1 MKNTYFIILLV
12 LCPICVVK
20 AQNTRISPSE
30 SPKLLFAQKEIQAT
44 KHDFTIELIADPQ
57 EVIKICAEQK
67 LAPPQ
72 YSVKEAYAIRKKG
85 NKIWVLGADETGAM
99 YGGLD
104 VANALLLKHLEW
116 LDNKDQQPF
125 LVERGI
131 KFNISPDLRTPS
143 YNESGDA
150 AQANIPEIWKAEFW
164 QEYFDEMA
172 RNRMNVM
179 SLWSLNI
186 FPTMVYVPEFP
197 ETGLNDVW
205 RTKAKYDDKFSMS
218 GVNYD
223 RPYLYK
229 DVEIVKKITIQEK
242 MDFWRKVMQMAH
254 DRGISVY
261 VFHWNM
267 FTYGATG
274 KHGITRSQTNDTTIA
289 YFRAAT
295 REMIKQYPLLKGI
308 GITAGEGMDNKQT
321 DEYENERW
329 LWRAYGEGIND
340 GLKDTPNRD
349 FRLIHR
355 FHWASMSKI
364 KENFKDLKCRMDV
377 SLKYAI
383 AHMYSIPNPPFV
395 KDAFPVLSE
404 KYKTWLTVRNDD
416 IYSMR
421 WANVDYA
428 REFML
433 AIPNR
438 ALVAGYYMGP
448 DGYTWGRDYLNKN
461 TLNAPPLVIKKQW
474 VSNRIWGLLSYDPSV
489 PKPVFEAMI
498 ENRFAGKQTTTLM
511 PAWEAAS
518 MIFPYI
524 TRFVWG
530 DIDLKWFPEANTS
543 AKGYRGFYTVAEYI
557 NRQPM
562 LGSNIAGIAEWVH
575 SDAKGKGLISPLK
588 IADTLQLLANK
599 ALNGLKK
606 MPKYSALS
614 NNELEQT
621 QSDIEA
627 FATIGLYYSAKIQ
640 AAFALAQFD
649 KTGDEKHRVNSMDW
663 LKKAEAHWTHYADI
677 YSQKNLPALYNR
689 LGYVDVNALKTEVK
703 KDFDIVE
710 KWKPFTIKYKPQNTT
725 EKVFRE

>member
-1 MKNTYFIILLV
+1 MKKISSILLLN
-12 LCPICVVK
+12 LCLTCVVN
-20 AQNTRISPSE
+20 AQNTRIFPAE
-30 SPKLLFAQKEIQAT
+30 SPKLLFAQKEIQTT

-57 EVIKICAEQK
+57 EGKKICAEQK

-72 YSVKEAYAIRKKG
+72 YAVKEAYAIRKKG

-104 VANALLLKHLEW
+104 VSNALSLKHPEW
-116 LDNKDQQPF
+116 LTDKDQQPY

-150 AQANIPEIWKAEFW
+150 AQANIPEMWKAEFW
-164 QEYFDEMA
+164 QEYFDELA

-205 RTKAKYDDKFSMS
+205 RTKGKYDDGYSMN
-218 GVNYD
+218 GLNYD
-223 RPYLYK
+223 RPHLFK

-242 MDFWRKVMQMAH
+242 MDFWRKVMKMAD

-267 FTYGATG
+267 FTYGADG

-308 GITAGEGMDNKQT
+308 GITAGEGMDNKRT
-321 DEYENERW
+321 DEYENEKW
-329 LWRAYGEGIND
+329 LWRTYGEGIND

-355 FHWASMSKI
+355 FHQTALGKI
-364 KENFKDLKCRMDV
+364 QENFKDLNCRMDL

-395 KDAFPVLSE
+395 KDAFPLLSE

-428 REFML
+428 REFMH
-433 AIPNR
+433 AIPHR
-438 ALVAGYYMGP
+438 ELVAGYYMGP

-461 TLNAPPLVIKKQW
+461 TLNNPPLVIKKQW

-489 PKPVFEAMI
+489 PKAFFEAMI
-498 ENRFAGKQTTTLM
+498 EQQFAGKQTATLM

-524 TRFVWG
+524 TRFLWG
-530 DIDLKWFPEANTS
+530 DIDLKWFPEANIST
-543 AKGYRGFYTVAEYI
+543 KGYRGFYTVAEYI
-557 NRQPM
+557 YRQPM
-562 LGSNIAGIAEWVH
+562 RGSNIAGITEWLHAETKEK
-575 SDAKGKGLISPLK
+575 DLKSPLLVADSLEILSN
-588 IADTLQLLANK
+588 IALK
-599 ALNGLKK
+599 GLKK
-606 MPKYSALS
+606 MPKYSAIS
-614 NNELEQT
+614 NNELQQT

-627 FATIGLYYSAKIQ
+627 FATIGLYYSTKIK
-640 AAFALAQFD
+640 AAYALAEFD
-649 KTGDEKHRVNSMDW
+649 KTSDEKYRKNSLEW
-663 LKKAEAHWTHYADI
+663 LKKAEVHWNKYAEI

-689 LGYVDVNALKTEVK
+689 VGYVDVNALKTEVK
-703 KDFDIVE
+703 KDYDIVE

-725 EKVFRE
+725 ERVFRE

>member
-1 MKNTYFIILLV
+1 MKPFLPLFLLLPFLNTAQTIIILPENNPRLQFAKRELQPHIGNFEVMLV
-12 LCPICVVK
+12 SDK
-20 AQNTRISPSE
+20 NQ
-30 SPKLLFAQKEIQAT
+30 IQSVCKDNNLT
-44 KHDFTIELIADPQ
+44 
-57 EVIKICAEQK
+57 
-67 LAPPQ
+67 PPQ
-72 YSVKEAYAIRKKG
+72 YSVKEAYAIRRKNK
-85 NKIWVLGADETGAM
+85 KIWILGADETGAM

-104 VANALLLKHLEW
+104 VANALSLRHSEW
-116 LDNKDQQPF
+116 LVDKDQKPF
-125 LVERGI
+125 LIERGI
-131 KFNISPDLRTPS
+131 KFNMSPDLRTPS
-143 YNESGDA
+143 YNEPGDA
-150 AQANIPEIWKAEFW
+150 AQANIPEMWKEEFW

-172 RNRMNVM
+172 RNRMNIM

-186 FPTMVYVPEFP
+186 FPSMVYVPEFP

-205 RTKAKYDDKFSMS
+205 RTKGKYDDNFSHS
-218 GVNYD
+218 GVNFD
-223 RPYLYK
+223 RPHLFK

-242 MDFWRKVMQMAH
+242 MDYWRKVMQMAD

-267 FTYGATG
+267 FTSAAEG
-274 KHGITRSQTNDTTIA
+274 KHGITRSQSNDTTIA

-308 GITAGEGMDNKQT
+308 GITAGEGMDNKKT
-321 DEYENERW
+321 GEYENERW

-364 KENFKDLKCRMDV
+364 TENFKDLKCRLDV

-395 KDAFPVLSE
+395 KDAFPVLSD

-428 REFML
+428 RQFMQ
-433 AIPNR
+433 AIPHR
-438 ALVAGYYMGP
+438 DLVAGYYMGP

-461 TLNAPPLVIKKQW
+461 TLNNPPLVIKKQW
-474 VSNRIWGLLSYDPSV
+474 VSNRIWGLLSYDPSL

-498 ENRFAGKQTTTLM
+498 ENRFAGKQTATLM

-530 DIDLKWFPEANTS
+530 DIDLKWFPEANIS
-543 AKGYRGFYTVAEYI
+543 APKYRGFYTVDEYI
-557 NRQPM
+557 KRLPM
-562 LGSNIAGIAEWVH
+562 PGSNVSGITEWLH
-575 SDAKGKGLISPLK
+575 TDAKAKGLISPLL

-599 ALNGLKK
+599 ALEGLKK
-606 MPKYSALS
+606 MPKYSAVS
-614 NNELEQT
+614 NNELQQT

-640 AAFALAQFD
+640 AAFALAEFD
-649 KTGDEKHRVNSMDW
+649 KTGDAKHRKNSLEW
-663 LKKAEAHWTHYADI
+663 LKKAEAHWAKYADI

-689 LGYVDVNALKTEVK
+689 VGYVDVNALKTQVK
-703 KDFDIVE
+703 KDFEIVE
-710 KWKPFTIKYKPQNTT
+710 QWQPFTIKYKPQTTT

>member
-1 MKNTYFIILLV
+1 MKPLLPLFLLLV
-12 LCPICVVK
+12 LPTMNMAQTITLQPENSPQLQFAKKELQPHIGQFEVTLVADKNQILSICKV
-20 AQNTRISPSE
+20 NNLT
-30 SPKLLFAQKEIQAT
+30 L
-44 KHDFTIELIADPQ
+44 
-57 EVIKICAEQK
+57 
-67 LAPPQ
+67 PQ

-85 NKIWVLGADETGAM
+85 NKIWVLAADETGAM

-104 VANALLLKHLEW
+104 VADALSLKHPEW
-116 LDNKDQQPF
+116 LGNIDKQPF

-131 KFNISPDLRTPS
+131 KFNMSPDLRTPS
-143 YNESGDA
+143 YNEPGDA
-150 AQANIPEIWKAEFW
+150 AQANIQEIWKEEFW

-205 RTKAKYDDKFSMS
+205 RTKAKYDDTYSHQ
-218 GVNYD
+218 GREYD
-223 RPYLYK
+223 RPYLYEN
-229 DVEIVKKITIQEK
+229 VEIVKKITIQEK
-242 MDFWRKVMQMAH
+242 MDFWRKVMKMAD

-267 FTYGATG
+267 FTYGADG

-308 GITAGEGMDNKQT
+308 GITAGEGMDNKRT
-321 DEYENERW
+321 DEYENEKW

-355 FHWASMSKI
+355 FHQTAFGKI
-364 KENFKDLKCRMDV
+364 TDNFKDLKCRMDL

-395 KDAFPVLSE
+395 KEAFPVLSE

-428 REFML
+428 RAFMY

-438 ALVAGYYMGP
+438 ELVAGYYMGP
-448 DGYTWGRDYLNKN
+448 DGYTWGRDFLNKN
-461 TLNAPPLVIKKQW
+461 TLNNPPLVIKKQW
-474 VSNRIWGLLSYDPSV
+474 VSNRIWGLLSYDPSL
-489 PKPVFEAMI
+489 PKSVFEAMI
-498 ENRFAGKQTTTLM
+498 EKQFAGKQTATLM

-530 DIDLKWFPEANTS
+530 DIDLKWFPEANIST
-543 AKGYRGFYTVAEYI
+543 KGYRGFFTVAEYI

-562 LGSNIAGIAEWVH
+562 PGSNIAGITEWLH
-575 SDAKGKGLISPLK
+575 SDATAKGLKSPLMV
-588 IADTLQLLANK
+588 ADSLNILANK

-606 MPKYSALS
+606 MPKYSAIS
-614 NNELEQT
+614 NNELQQT

-627 FATIGLYYSAKIQ
+627 FATIGLYYAAKIK
-640 AAFALAQFD
+640 AAYALAEFD
-649 KTGDEKHRVNSMDW
+649 KTNDGKYRKSSLEW
-663 LKKAEAHWTHYADI
+663 LKKAEVHWNKYADI

-689 LGYVDVNALKTEVK
+689 VGYVDVNALKTEVK
-703 KDFDIVE
+703 KDYEIVE
-710 KWKPFTIKYKPQNTT
+710 KWQPFTIKYIPQNTT
-725 EKVFRE
+725 EKVFRK

>member
-1 MKNTYFIILLV
+1 MKSLTPLFLLLCLPVLNIAQTITILPENIPQL
-12 LCPICVVK
+12 
-20 AQNTRISPSE
+20 Q
-30 SPKLLFAQKEIQAT
+30 FAKKEIMPHIG
-44 KHDFTIELIADPQ
+44 KF
-57 EVIKICAEQK
+57 EVKIICDKTEVVRVCK
-67 LAPPQ
+67 DNNLTPPQ
-72 YSVKEAYAIRKKG
+72 YFGTQRYAIRRK
-85 NKIWVLGADETGAM
+85 NQTIWVLADNTIGGM

-104 VANALLLKHLEW
+104 VAEALSLSHAEW
-116 LDNKDQQPF
+116 LKDKDQQPY
-125 LVERGI
+125 LEERGI

-150 AQANIPEIWKAEFW
+150 AQANIPEIWKEEFW

-186 FPTMVYVPEFP
+186 FPSMVYVPEFP
-197 ETGLNDVW
+197 EVGLNDVW
-205 RTKAKYDDKFSMS
+205 RTKAKYDATYSNK
-218 GVNYD
+218 GLNYD
-223 RPYLYK
+223 RPHLYES
-229 DVEIVKKITIQEK
+229 VETVKKITIQEK
-242 MDFWRKVMQMAH
+242 MDFWRKVMQMAD

-267 FTYGATG
+267 FTYGADG
-274 KHGITRSQTNDTTIA
+274 KHGITNSQTNDTTIA

-308 GITAGEGMDNKQT
+308 GITAGEGMNDKLTN
-321 DEYENERW
+321 EYENERW

-364 KENFKDLKCRMDV
+364 TNNFKDLKCRLDV

-428 REFML
+428 REFMTS
-433 AIPNR
+433 IPHR
-438 ALVAGYYMGP
+438 ELVAGYYMGP

-461 TLNAPPLVIKKQW
+461 TLNNPPLVIKKQW
-474 VSNRIWGLLSYDPSV
+474 VSNRIWGKLSFDPSV
-489 PKPVFEAMI
+489 PKAVFEAMI
-498 ENRFAGKQTTTLM
+498 DKKFAGKQTATLM

-518 MIFPYI
+518 MIFTYI

-530 DIDLKWFPEANTS
+530 DIDLKWFPEANIS
-543 AKGYRGFYTVAEYI
+543 SRGYRGFYTVSEYI

-562 LGSNIAGIAEWVH
+562 PGSNISGITEWLH
-575 SDAKGKGLISPLK
+575 ADAKGKGLISPLS

-606 MPKYSALS
+606 MPIYSAIS
-614 NNELEQT
+614 NNELQQT

-640 AAFALAQFD
+640 AAYALAEFD
-649 KTGDEKHRVNSMDW
+649 KTSDEKHRKNSLEW
-663 LKKAEAHWTHYADI
+663 LKKAEAHWAKYADI

-689 LGYVDVNALKTEVK
+689 VGYVDVNTLKTEVK

>member
-1 MKNTYFIILLV
+1 MKKTHLILVFFLYQ
-12 LCPICVVK
+12 ICEIK
-20 AQNTRISPSE
+20 AQETRIFPSK
-30 SPKLLFAQKEIQAT
+30 SHKLHFAQKEIQAT
-44 KHDFTIELIADPQ
+44 KHDFTIELIADK
-57 EVIKICAEQK
+57 EAIKKVCELHQ
-67 LAPPQ
+67 LTPPP
-72 YSVKEAYAIRKKG
+72 YSIKEAYSIRKKG

-104 VANALLLKHLEW
+104 VADALSLKHPEW
-116 LDNKDQQPF
+116 LGDIDKQPF

-131 KFNISPDLRTPS
+131 KFNMSPDLRTPS
-143 YNESGDA
+143 YNEPGDA
-150 AQANIPEIWKAEFW
+150 AQANIQEIWKEEFW

-186 FPTMVYVPEFP
+186 FPTMVYIPEFP
-197 ETGLNDVW
+197 EVGLNDVW
-205 RTKAKYDDKFSMS
+205 RTKGKYDDKYSMN
-218 GVNYD
+218 GLNYD
-223 RPYLYK
+223 RPHLFK
-229 DVEIVKKITIQEK
+229 EVEIVKKISIQEK
-242 MDFWRKVMQMAH
+242 MNFWRKVMQMAD

-267 FTYGATG
+267 FTYGADG

-308 GITAGEGMDNKQT
+308 GITAGEGMDNKRT
-321 DEYENERW
+321 DEYENEKW

-355 FHWASMSKI
+355 FHQTAFGKI
-364 KENFKDLKCRMDV
+364 TENFKDLKCRMDL

-428 REFML
+428 RAFMY

-438 ALVAGYYMGP
+438 ELVAGYYMGP
-448 DGYTWGRDYLNKN
+448 DGYTWGRDFLNKN
-461 TLNAPPLVIKKQW
+461 TLNNPPLVIKKQW
-474 VSNRIWGLLSYDPSV
+474 VSNRIWGLLSYDPSL
-489 PKPVFEAMI
+489 PKSVFEAMI
-498 ENRFAGKQTTTLM
+498 EKQFAGKQTATLM

-530 DIDLKWFPEANTS
+530 DIDLKWFPEANIST
-543 AKGYRGFYTVAEYI
+543 KGYRGFFTVAEYI

-562 LGSNIAGIAEWVH
+562 PGSNIAGITEWLH
-575 SDAKGKGLISPLK
+575 SDATAKGLKSPLMV
-588 IADTLQLLANK
+588 ADSLNILANK

-606 MPKYSALS
+606 MPKYSAIS
-614 NNELEQT
+614 NNELQQT

-627 FATIGLYYSAKIQ
+627 FATIGLYYAAKIK
-640 AAFALAQFD
+640 AAYALAEFD
-649 KTGDEKHRVNSMDW
+649 KTNDGKYRKSSLEW
-663 LKKAEAHWTHYADI
+663 LKKAEVHWNKYADI

-689 LGYVDVNALKTEVK
+689 VGYVDVNALKTEVK
-703 KDFDIVE
+703 KDYEIVE
-710 KWKPFTIKYKPQNTT
+710 KWQPFTIKYIPQNTT
-725 EKVFRE
+725 EKVFRK

>member
-1 MKNTYFIILLV
+1 MKSLTPLFFLLCLPFINTAQTITLSPENSPQLQFAKKELQPHIGNFEVTLV
-12 LCPICVVK
+12 ADKNQISAICKV
-20 AQNTRISPSE
+20 NNLT
-30 SPKLLFAQKEIQAT
+30 
-44 KHDFTIELIADPQ
+44 
-57 EVIKICAEQK
+57 
-67 LAPPQ
+67 PPQ

-104 VANALLLKHLEW
+104 VADALSLKHPEW
-116 LDNKDQQPF
+116 LGDIDKQPF

-131 KFNISPDLRTPS
+131 KFNMSPDLRTPS
-143 YNESGDA
+143 YNEPGDA
-150 AQANIPEIWKAEFW
+150 AQANIQEIWKEEFW

-186 FPTMVYVPEFP
+186 FPTMVYIPEFP
-197 ETGLNDVW
+197 EVGLNDVW
-205 RTKAKYDDKFSMS
+205 RTKGKYDDKYSMN
-218 GVNYD
+218 GLNYD
-223 RPYLYK
+223 RPHLFK
-229 DVEIVKKITIQEK
+229 EVEIVKKITIQEK
-242 MDFWRKVMQMAH
+242 MDFWRKVMKMAD

-267 FTYGATG
+267 FTYGADG

-308 GITAGEGMDNKQT
+308 GITAGEGMDNKRT
-321 DEYENERW
+321 DAYENEKW

-355 FHWASMSKI
+355 FHQTAFGKI
-364 KENFKDLKCRMDV
+364 TDNFKDLKCRMDL

-395 KDAFPVLSE
+395 KEAFPVLSE

-428 REFML
+428 RAFMY

-438 ALVAGYYMGP
+438 ELVAGYYMGP
-448 DGYTWGRDYLNKN
+448 DGYTWGRDFLNKN
-461 TLNAPPLVIKKQW
+461 TLNNPPLVIKKQW
-474 VSNRIWGLLSYDPSV
+474 VSNRIWGLLSYDPSL
-489 PKPVFEAMI
+489 PKSVFEAMI
-498 ENRFAGKQTTTLM
+498 EKQFAGKQTATLM

-530 DIDLKWFPEANTS
+530 DIDLKWFPEANIST
-543 AKGYRGFYTVAEYI
+543 KGYRGFFTVAEYI

-562 LGSNIAGIAEWVH
+562 PGSNIAGITEWLH
-575 SDAKGKGLISPLK
+575 SDATAKGLKSPLMV
-588 IADTLQLLANK
+588 ADSLNILANK

-606 MPKYSALS
+606 MPKYSAIS
-614 NNELEQT
+614 NNELQQT

-627 FATIGLYYSAKIQ
+627 FATIGLYYAAKIK
-640 AAFALAQFD
+640 AAYALAEFD
-649 KTGDEKHRVNSMDW
+649 KTNDGKYRKSSLEW
-663 LKKAEAHWTHYADI
+663 LKKAEVHWNKYADI

-689 LGYVDVNALKTEVK
+689 VGYVDVNALKTEVK
-703 KDFDIVE
+703 KDYEIVE
-710 KWKPFTIKYKPQNTT
+710 KWQPFTIKYIPQNTT
-725 EKVFRE
+725 EKVFRK

>member
-1 MKNTYFIILLV
+1 MRSLKLIFLTLALPVIGVSQTVTILPENNPQL
-12 LCPICVVK
+12 
-20 AQNTRISPSE
+20 Q
-30 SPKLLFAQKEIQAT
+30 FAKKEIMPHIGNFKVKIITEKSQ
-44 KHDFTIELIADPQ
+44 IEG
-57 EVIKICAEQK
+57 ICKANNLTLPKYYGSQR
-67 LAPPQ
+67 
-72 YSVKEAYAIRKKG
+72 YAIRRKG
-85 NKIWVLGADETGAM
+85 QNIWILADNTLGGM

-104 VANALLLKHLEW
+104 ISEALSLKHPEW
-116 LDNKDQQPF
+116 LMDKDQQPY
-125 LVERGI
+125 LEERGI

-150 AQANIPEIWKAEFW
+150 AQANIPEMWKEEFW
-164 QEYFDEMA
+164 QEYFDELA
-172 RNRMNVM
+172 RNRMNIM

-186 FPTMVYVPEFP
+186 FPTMVYIPEFP
-197 ETGLNDVW
+197 EVGLNDVW
-205 RTKAKYDDKFSMS
+205 RTKSKYDDGYSMN
-218 GVNYD
+218 GLKYD
-223 RPYLYK
+223 RPDLYK
-229 DVEIVKKITIQEK
+229 DVEIIKKITIQEK
-242 MDFWRKVMQMAH
+242 MDFWRKVMQMAD

-267 FTYGATG
+267 FTYGADG

-308 GITAGEGMDNKQT
+308 GITAGEGMDNKRT
-321 DEYENERW
+321 DEYENEKW

-340 GLKDTPNRD
+340 GLKNTPNRD

-355 FHWASMSKI
+355 FHQTAMGKI
-364 KENFKDLKCRMDV
+364 KENFKNLKCRMDL

-395 KDAFPVLSE
+395 NDAFPVLSE

-428 REFML
+428 RQFITS
-433 AIPNR
+433 IPHR
-438 ALVAGYYMGP
+438 ELVAGYYMGP

-461 TLNAPPLVIKKQW
+461 TLNNPPLVIKKQW
-474 VSNRIWGLLSYDPSV
+474 VSNRIWGKMSFDPTV
-489 PKPVFEAMI
+489 PKDVFEAMI
-498 ENRFAGKQTTTLM
+498 EKQFAGKQTATLI
-511 PAWEAAS
+511 PAWESAS

-524 TRFVWG
+524 TRFLWG
-530 DIDLKWFPEANTS
+530 DIDLRWFPEANLST
-543 AKGYRGFYTVAEYI
+543 KGYRGFYTVGEYI

-562 LGSNIAGIAEWVH
+562 RGSNVAGITEWLH
-575 SDAKGKGLISPLK
+575 SDTKEKGLKSPLMV
-588 IADTLQLLANK
+588 ADSLAILANQ

-606 MPKYSALS
+606 MPPYSAIS
-614 NNELEQT
+614 NNELQQT

-627 FATIGLYYSAKIQ
+627 FATIGLYYSTKIQ
-640 AAFALAQFD
+640 AAYALAEFD
-649 KTGDEKHRVNSMDW
+649 KTNDEKYRKNSIEW
-663 LKKAEAHWTHYADI
+663 LKKAEEHWNKYAEI

-689 LGYVDVNALKTEVK
+689 VGYLDVNALKTEVK
-703 KDFDIVE
+703 KDYEIVE
-710 KWKPFTIKYKPQNTT
+710 TWKPFTIKYKPQNTT